1 MNTPDTTI
9 EKSSGN
15 VFADLGF
22 DAEEAQHLVLRSE
35 LMRAIRKH
43 VESSGQTQQQAAR
56 LFGVT
61 QPRLNMVLKGRI
73 NEFSLD
79 ALVSMLAKAGMRVE
93 LKVKKAPARKG
104 RMNAPMNHLGVHD
117 PAPVGELLAGW
128 LQDLN
133 MTAPAFAAHLGI
145 GRAMLSRILN
155 GRAAMTADMD
165 MRLSE
170 ALGTKPGYWLRLQL
184 QHALWTASQCE
195 KERAP
200 VADRAP
206 IPRIAA

>member
-9 EKSSGN
+9 EKSTGN

-93 LKVKKAPARKG
+93 LKVKKAPARK
-104 RMNAPMNHLGVHD
+104 
-117 PAPVGELLAGW
+117 
-128 LQDLN
+128 
-133 MTAPAFAAHLGI
+133 AA
-145 GRAMLSRILN
+145 
-155 GRAAMTADMD
+155 
-165 MRLSE
+165 
-170 ALGTKPGYWLRLQL
+170 
-184 QHALWTASQCE
+184 
-195 KERAP
+195 
-200 VADRAP
+200 
-206 IPRIAA
+206 